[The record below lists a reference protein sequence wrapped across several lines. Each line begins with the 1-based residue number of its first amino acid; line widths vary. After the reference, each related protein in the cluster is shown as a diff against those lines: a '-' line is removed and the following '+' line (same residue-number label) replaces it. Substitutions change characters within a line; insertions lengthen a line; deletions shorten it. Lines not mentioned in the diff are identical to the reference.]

1 MLMRKP
7 IFSFSFVVAVHWR
20 FTPMKW
26 QIRTF
31 RRWKEMPEKKKARRG
46 VQVMVCRKEVLRLWL
61 PRRKR
66 MTTYASGAWL
76 G

>member
-1 MLMRKP
+1 
-7 IFSFSFVVAVHWR
+7 
-20 FTPMKW
+20 MKW